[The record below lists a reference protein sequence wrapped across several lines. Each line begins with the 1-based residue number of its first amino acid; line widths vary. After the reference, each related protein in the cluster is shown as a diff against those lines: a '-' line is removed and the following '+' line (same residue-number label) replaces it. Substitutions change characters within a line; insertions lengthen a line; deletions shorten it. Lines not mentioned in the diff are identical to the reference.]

1 MTAEV
6 MSMRIAAVSD
16 IHVRNDGSDQRLLE
30 AIRDRV
36 ESLSPD
42 VFIIAGDISDKLRIL
57 SDSLEILYQPD
68 CKNLYVA
75 GNHDIWF
82 EEDTE
87 IGSLEKYSNKI
98 GEVCEKNN
106 FIHLPDS
113 PYIVDKMAFVGSI
126 GWYDY
131 SLRRQDLQIPDKAYQ
146 DKEYKG
152 EVWFDLFSVDWE
164 FTDPEATELF
174 NQKIEYDLVN
184 LPRNIERVVFV
195 SHHIPFRELSH
206 YKGRLP
212 WDFFSA
218 FMGAESTG
226 ETLQKDSRVFLSI
239 SGHSHV
245 RKRAK
250 IGDLVAVTVPLGYG
264 RPSDDELEGF
274 VKSTVAEIVIEDEN
288 VEIPNFVEGDICAGL
303 PYGDYA

>member
-1 MTAEV
+1 
-6 MSMRIAAVSD
+6 MRIAAVSD

>member
-1 MTAEV
+1 MAMEV

-16 IHVRNDGSDQRLLE
+16 IHVRNDGSDKRLLE
-30 AIRDRV
+30 TVRDRV

-57 SDSLEILYQPD
+57 SDSLDILYQPD
-68 CKNLYVA
+68 SKNLYVA

-82 EEDTE
+82 EEE
-87 IGSLEKYSNKI
+87 IGIGSLEKYSKKI
-98 GEVCEKNN
+98 GEVCEKNK
-106 FIHLPDS
+106 FMHLPDN
-113 PYIVDKMAFVGSI
+113 PYIVDNMAFVGSI

-131 SLRRQDLQIPDKAYQ
+131 SLRRYDLQIPDKAYQ
-146 DKEYKG
+146 GKEFKG

-164 FTDPEATELF
+164 FTDPEATDLF
-174 NQKIEYDLVN
+174 NRKIEYDLVN

-195 SHHIPFRELSH
+195 SHHIPFRELSY

-226 ETLQKDSRVFLSI
+226 EILQKDSRVILSI

-250 IGDLVAVTVPLGYG
+250 MGDLVAVTVPLGYG
-264 RPSDDELEGF
+264 RSSDEELEGL
-274 VKSTVAEIVIEDEN
+274 VKSAVAEIVIEGNSVD
-288 VEIPNFVEGDICAGL
+288 IPNFVEGDICAGL
-303 PYGDYA
+303 PYGDNA